1 MRTTAI
7 TRAAITT
14 AAAALLI
21 ATTATT
27 ASATGPTAA
36 GVAGAGAHREAGQ
49 SITLPLTEAIDQ
61 LAVTDEDRTGY
72 VRTAFKHWVDA
83 DKDGCDARKEVIK
96 AEALEAPAQGPR
108 CALTGGLWL
117 SLYDDVLVTDAGR
130 LDVDH
135 LVPLAEAWDS
145 GASTWTAAERQTYA
159 NDLNEPRAL
168 IAVTAASN
176 RSKSD
181 KDPAQWLPPAA
192 AYRCT
197 YLDDWVAI
205 KTRWG
210 LSVDAREHQA
220 LADLAAGC
228 PNDDVTVSL
237 AR

>member
-7 TRAAITT
+7 ARATITT
-14 AAAALLI
+14 AAALLL
-21 ATTATT
+21 TTA
-27 ASATGPTAA
+27 AAVPANAAALPAA
-36 GVAGAGAHREAGQ
+36 GTGAHREAGQ
-49 SITLPLTEAIDQ
+49 SVTLSLNEAIDR
-61 LAVTDEDRTGY
+61 LTVADEDRTGY

-108 CALTGGLWL
+108 CALTGGVWL
-117 SLYDDVLVTDAGR
+117 SLYDDVVVTDAGR

-145 GASTWTAAERQTYA
+145 GASAWTAAERQTYA

-176 RSKSD
+176 RSKAD

-197 YLDDWVAI
+197 YLNDWVAI
-205 KTRWG
+205 KTRWN
-210 LSVDAREHQA
+210 LTIDTTEHQS
-220 LADLAAGC
+220 LTDIAAGC
-228 PNDDVTVSL
+228 PDEDITVTL